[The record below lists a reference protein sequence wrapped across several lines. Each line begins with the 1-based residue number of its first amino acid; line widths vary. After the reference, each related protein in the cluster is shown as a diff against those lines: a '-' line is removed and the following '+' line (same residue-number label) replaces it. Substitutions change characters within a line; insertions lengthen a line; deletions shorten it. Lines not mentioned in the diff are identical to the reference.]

1 MQIPLAV
8 AIVRKTLHLPHPT
21 PPGSKLGSKL
31 GSKVCSKVLSQV
43 ASPTPHASM

>member
-21 PPGSKLGSKL
+21 PPGSKLGSK
-31 GSKVCSKVLSQV
+31 VCSKGLSQV
-43 ASPTPHASM
+43 ASPAPHAFK